1 MISQGWWAGARRGTI
16 ISRRTLGAV
25 VAIAAVAAL
34 AVCGTS
40 GAASAAT
47 HASASAPSAPVPG
60 AYTAVTPYRV
70 CDTRPAGHGIRGEPV
85 QRQQHRGRQG
95 SDHAGS
101 DPRHHR
107 RRFGTLPASG
117 VTAVVVNLTAVAPT
131 HGTYLTVFE
140 DGLGQRPATSNLN
153 PAAGM
158 VLANLVEVGVSAA
171 GKIDVFN
178 VLGTTNVVLDI
189 EGYVAP
195 ATSSDLYTS
204 TAPLRICD
212 TRAPGPGIATN
223 RCNMGTPSAHRR
235 RPRHSRSR

>member
-47 HASASAPSAPVPG
+47 HASASTPSAPVPG

-70 CDTRPAGHGIRGEPV
+70 CDTRPAGHGIPANQCNDNSTGAGKGPIT
-85 QRQQHRGRQG
+85 QG
-95 SDHAGS
+95 ATRVITVDG
-101 DPRHHR
+101 
-107 RRFGTLPASG
+107 FGTLPASG

-153 PAAGM
+153 PRQGRC
-158 VLANLVEVGVSAA
+158 SR
-171 GKIDVFN
+171 
-178 VLGTTNVVLDI
+178 
-189 EGYVAP
+189 
-195 ATSSDLYTS
+195 TSW
-204 TAPLRICD
+204 
-212 TRAPGPGIATN
+212 
-223 RCNMGTPSAHRR
+223 
-235 RPRHSRSR
+235 RSG